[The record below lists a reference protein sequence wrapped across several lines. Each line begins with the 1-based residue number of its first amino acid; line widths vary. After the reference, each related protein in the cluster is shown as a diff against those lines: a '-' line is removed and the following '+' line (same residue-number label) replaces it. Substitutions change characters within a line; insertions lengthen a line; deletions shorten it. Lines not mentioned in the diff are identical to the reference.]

1 MRAVAYAR
9 KVSVIPRYS
18 NISLKE
24 QNDRIRDYAAEK
36 DWKLIGFYDDRSE
49 DINADAGFQKLE
61 ADGKN
66 RRFDVV
72 IIDSIYRC
80 GKNVSYARELLQNV
94 FYPAG
99 INFVVI
105 EDSIYSEEMTQS
117 EVEDYFY
124 RARQRANILYG
135 KDIELIKK
143 TDKGVISPDKEC
155 YGYLLSDDHKE
166 FVIDEEAASVI
177 RLIFQMFDEGKRL
190 YEVIRYLNDNK
201 IDVPAAHIHKVCIEK
216 PGCKSNVW
224 QKGMVMRIRKNSIYK
239 GCTQDIGYMDLSYPA
254 IVSEEVFDRVMDK
267 FSAKTS
273 DKSAKRSEYFDN
285 AFYRKVFFEDSDER
299 LRCGINPSDG
309 EYYFYKNKSEKAL
322 ISYLEIESVVRITLI
337 AEKQKCLAVKSI
349 FDTERCKFYKNGLIS
364 EYADAAKD
372 LCARMDELIKK
383 KIYINKAVTGN
394 KDSGNDESCIENGDV
409 ENVSKLKS
417 DIELELAELES
428 ELKKIMGKVDD
439 IEKMFSIKNPWI
451 KKYSTFNSDA
461 DFTIK
466 NLKPF
471 INRIDV
477 SNDGDV
483 KISLFEDGKECLP
496 EGWFIA
502 NDTEGVIDGEK
513 E

>member
-18 NISLKE
+18 NVSLKE

-36 DWKLIGFYDDRSE
+36 GWKVIGFYDDRSE
-49 DINADAGFQKLE
+49 DINADTGFQKLE
-61 ADGKN
+61 SDGKN
-66 RRFDVV
+66 RQFDVV

-105 EDSIYSEEMTQS
+105 EDNIYSEEMTQS

-135 KDIELIKK
+135 KDIELIEK

-155 YGYLLSDDHKE
+155 YGYLLSADHKE

-190 YEVIRYLNDNK
+190 YEVVRYLNDNK

-224 QKGMVMRIRKNSIYK
+224 QKGMVMRIRKNQIYK
-239 GCTQDIGYMDLSYPA
+239 GCTKNIGYMNLSYPA
-254 IVSEEVFDRVMDK
+254 IVSSDVFDRVMDK
-267 FSAKTS
+267 FSAKAS

-299 LRCGINPSDG
+299 LRCGINPADG
-309 EYYFYKNKSEKAL
+309 KYYFYKNKSENAL
-322 ISYLEIESVVRITLI
+322 VSYLETESAVRNTLI
-337 AEKQKCLAVKSI
+337 AEKKKCLAVKTI
-349 FDTERCKFYKNGLIS
+349 FGTEKCDFYKNSLIS

-372 LCARMDELIKK
+372 LCVRIDELIKK
-383 KIYINKAVTGN
+383 KIHINKTSCGN
-394 KDSGNDESCIENGDV
+394 KDSGNDESCIENSDV

-417 DIELELAELES
+417 DIEQELAELES
-428 ELKKIMGKVDD
+428 EISEIMNIVDD
-439 IEKMFSIKNPWI
+439 IEKMFSVKNPWI
-451 KKYSTFNSDA
+451 KKYCTFNSEA

-477 SNDGDV
+477 SKNGDV
-483 KISLFEDGKECLP
+483 KISLYEDGKECFP
-496 EGWFIA
+496 EGWLISG
-502 NDTEGVIDGEK
+502 DTEGDSDGEK